1 MRLVRPAGRRPAS
14 MALAAV
20 ATAALVAASAAGGAQ
35 AAPPAS
41 TATALYLVQTV
52 SEPVANYAGG
62 VSGYAATRP
71 AAGERVD
78 AHSAASKKW
87 RDRLRGEH
95 DAALRGARV
104 DTAKKSYD
112 YGVTFNGFSARLTA
126 AEVARLRADSGVL
139 RVWKSEQLTADTITT
154 RDFLGLT
161 GSGGV
166 WSKQFGGDSH
176 AGEGVIVG
184 IIDSGIWAENPSF
197 AALPS
202 PRPDQRVIDKK
213 WKGTCDAGVEQPI
226 ACNNKLIGA
235 RYFHDDANVNDA
247 EFLSPRDYNGHGSH
261 TASTSA
267 GNSGVTASING
278 GVVGTV
284 SGVAP
289 AARIAAY
296 KVLWHNPVAGNSSGG
311 TADIVAAIDAAVADG
326 VDVINYSIS
335 GSSQYVV
342 DPAEIAFLNAAA
354 AGVFVSASAG
364 NSGDTIGVSSVAHN
378 SPWLTTVAASTHD
391 RGNTKTVTLGNG
403 ATYTGVGVGVAAGP
417 ATLIDSTNA
426 GLAGADQNL
435 VNLCYLGTLDPAKV
449 TGKIVLC
456 DRGGNARVEKSAAV
470 AQAGGIG
477 MIQANT
483 SAAQSLNA
491 DFHSVPSIHLN
502 SVDGAAVTAYVAS
515 DANPTASISAVSTD
529 PVRAPAMAGFSS
541 YGPALAGNGDLL
553 KPDITGPGVDVIA
566 AVSPAASGGNHF
578 NSLSGTSMSA
588 PHIAGV
594 AALIKSKN
602 PKWSPM
608 WIKSAMMTTATTKD
622 NTGAPIQWSQGDA
635 TPLNYGSG
643 HVVPG
648 SAFDPGLVYD
658 STPEQWLQYACGIG
672 QLQLITEPEFCASVG
687 SIDPSD
693 LNYPSIAVGDVPG
706 AQTVTRRVTNISKNS
721 SVYAAQVTA
730 PAGFT
735 VKVEPK
741 TLTVAPGKSKTFKVT
756 ITRTTAAA
764 GTWAFGSLTWSDLR
778 NHKVTSPIAVRYS
791 ALAAP
796 VEATGTGTSGST
808 TLSLRTGYA
817 GTLTTA
823 VGGLTAASVS
833 NLAFAG
839 PNPTF
844 TPMESDSVK
853 KVTVTVPAGTAVA
866 RFSTF
871 DADVPMGTD
880 VDVFVY
886 PAGNTTSQVASSTG
900 GTAQESVTLTEGSYD
915 VYVHLFAASGAVTM
929 PGNAWVVPN
938 TAAGNLTATPATQTA
953 AVNGPATV
961 TATWTGLTAGV
972 RYLGVLA
979 YGNGSSSV
987 GQTVLSVN
995 G

>member
-1 MRLVRPAGRRPAS
+1 MRLNRRAGRRPAP
-14 MALAAV
+14 MALAVV
-20 ATAALVAASAAGGAQ
+20 ATAALAASVTAGAQ
-35 AAPPAS
+35 AAPPS
-41 TATALYLVQTV
+41 SEATALYLVQTV
-52 SEPVANYAGG
+52 SDPIATYAGG
-62 VSGYAATRP
+62 VSGYTATRP

-78 AHSAASKKW
+78 AHSGAAKRW

-104 DTAKKSYD
+104 DTGRKAHD

-126 AEVARLRADSGVL
+126 TEVARLQAGGGVL
-139 RVWKSEQLTADTITT
+139 RVWKSEQLHADTTTT

-161 GSGGV
+161 GPGGV
-166 WSKQFGGDSH
+166 WSKQFGGDAH

-184 IIDSGIWAENPSF
+184 VIDSGIWAENPAF
-197 AALPS
+197 AALPT
-202 PRPDQRVIDKK
+202 PRPDQRTIDKK
-213 WKGTCDAGVEQPI
+213 WKGTCDAGVEQPV

-261 TASTSA
+261 TASTAA
-267 GNSGVTASING
+267 GNSGVAASING
-278 GVVGTV
+278 GSVGTI
-284 SGVAP
+284 SGMAP

-296 KVLWHNPVAGNSSGG
+296 KVLWHNPAAGNSSGG

-335 GSSQYVV
+335 GSRQYVV

-354 AGVFVSASAG
+354 AGVFVAASAG
-364 NSGDTIGVSSVAHN
+364 NSGDTLGAGSVAHN

-403 ATYTGVGVGVAAGP
+403 ASYTGVGVGPGVGP
-417 ATLIDSTNA
+417 ATLIDSTVA
-426 GLAGADQNL
+426 GLAGADPAL

-470 AQAGGIG
+470 AQAGGVG
-477 MIQANT
+477 MVQANT
-483 SAAQSLNA
+483 SSAQSLNA
-491 DFHSVPSIHLN
+491 DFHAVPSVHL
-502 SVDGAAVTAYVAS
+502 DATAGAAVTAYAAT
-515 DANPTASISAVSTD
+515 ANPTATISAVSTD

-541 YGPALAGNGDLL
+541 YGPSLAGNGDLL
-553 KPDITGPGVDVIA
+553 KPDITAPGADVIA
-566 AVSPAASGGNHF
+566 AVAPPNNGGNNF
-578 NSLSGTSMSA
+578 NSLSGTSMSS
-588 PHIAGV
+588 PHIAGI

-608 WIKSAMMTTATTKD
+608 WIKSAMMTTAKTKD

-672 QLQLITEPEFCASVG
+672 QLQLITEPAFCDSVG

-693 LNYPSIAVGDVPG
+693 LNYPSIAVGDLAG
-706 AQTVTRRVTNISKNS
+706 SQTVTRRVTNISKNS

-730 PAGFT
+730 PAGFNVT
-735 VKVEPK
+735 VSPK
-741 TLTVAPGKSKTFKVT
+741 TLTVPPGATKSFKVT
-756 ITRTTAAA
+756 ITRTSATA
-764 GTWAFGSLTWSDLR
+764 GTWAFGSLSWSDLR
-778 NHKVTSPIAVRYS
+778 GHKVTSPIAVRFS

-808 TLSLRTGYA
+808 ALALRTGYA
-817 GTLTTA
+817 GTLTTS
-823 VGGLTAASVS
+823 VGGLTAADVS
-833 NLAFAG
+833 SLAFDG
-839 PNPTF
+839 PSATF
-844 TPMESDSVK
+844 TPVVSGSTK
-853 KVTVTVPAGTAVA
+853 KVTVTVPAGTATA

-871 DADVPMGTD
+871 DADVPAGTD
-880 VDVFVY
+880 VDLHVF
-886 PAGNTTSQVASSTG
+886 PAGSTTGEVATSDG
-900 GTAQESVTLTEGSYD
+900 GTAQESVTLPEGSYD
-915 VYVHLFAASGAVTM
+915 VYVHLFASAGALTV
-929 PGNAWVVPN
+929 PGHAWVVPS
-938 TAAGNLTATPATQTA
+938 TAAGNLTATPASQPAT
-953 AVNGPATV
+953 VNGSATV
-961 TATWTGLTAGV
+961 TATWSGLTAGV
-972 RYLGVLA
+972 RYLGVLSFGDGTA
-979 YGNGSSSV
+979 PV
-987 GQTVLSVN
+987 GRTVLAIT

>member
-1 MRLVRPAGRRPAS
+1 MSTHRPVRRPAAI
-14 MALAAV
+14 ALSVVVTAALTASA
-20 ATAALVAASAAGGAQ
+20 ATAAQ
-35 AAPPAS
+35 AAAPGPES
-41 TATALYLVQTV
+41 TALYLVQTV
-52 SEPVANYAGG
+52 SQPVATYAGG
-62 VSGYAATRP
+62 VGGYAATRP
-71 AAGERVD
+71 VEGERVD
-78 AHSAASKKW
+78 AHSTAATRW

-104 DTAKKSYD
+104 DTGRKAYD
-112 YGVTFNGFSARLTA
+112 YGVTFNGFSARLTP
-126 AEVARLRADSGVL
+126 AEVARLRTGGGVL
-139 RVWKSEQLTADTITT
+139 RVWKSEQLTADTVTT

-161 GSGGV
+161 GPAGV
-166 WSKQFGGDSH
+166 WAKQFAGDAH

-184 IIDSGIWAENPSF
+184 VIDSGIWTENPSF
-197 AALPS
+197 AALPA
-202 PRPDQRVIDKK
+202 PRPDQKTISRK
-213 WKGTCDAGVEQPI
+213 WKGTCDTGQEQPVT
-226 ACNNKLIGA
+226 CNNKVIGA
-235 RYFHDDANVNDA
+235 RYFHDDATVNDV

-267 GNSGVTASING
+267 GNFGVPASING
-278 GVVGTV
+278 GSVGTV

-335 GSSQYVV
+335 GSRQYVV

-364 NSGDTIGVSSVAHN
+364 NSGDQLGAGSVAHN

-391 RGNTKTVTLGNG
+391 RGNAKTVTLGDG
-403 ATYTGVGVGVAAGP
+403 TSYTGVGVGPGVGP
-417 ATLIDSTNA
+417 ATLIDSSLV
-426 GLAGADQNL
+426 GLPGANQVQVDQ
-435 VNLCYLGTLDPAKV
+435 CYLGTLDPAKV

-456 DRGGNARVEKSAAV
+456 DRGGNARVDKSAAV
-470 AQAGGIG
+470 AQAGGVG

-483 SAAQSLNA
+483 SSAQSLNA
-491 DFHSVPSIHLN
+491 DFHAVPSIHL
-502 SVDGAAVTAYVAS
+502 DATAGAAVTAYA
-515 DANPTASISAVSTD
+515 ATAGPTASISAVSTD

-566 AVSPAASGGNHF
+566 AVAPPNNGGNNF
-578 NSLSGTSMSA
+578 NSLSGTSMSS

-608 WIKSAMMTTATTKD
+608 WIKSALMTTASTKD
-622 NTGAPIQWSQGDA
+622 NTGQPIQWSQGDA
-635 TPLNYGSG
+635 TPLNYGAG

-672 QLQLITEPEFCASVG
+672 QLQLITEPSFCASTG
-687 SIDPSD
+687 AIDPSD
-693 LNYPSIAVGDVPG
+693 LNYPSIAVGDLPG
-706 AQTVTRRVTNISKNS
+706 TQTVTRRVTNVSKNS
-721 SVYAAQVTA
+721 SVYATQVVA

-735 VKVEPK
+735 VQVQPK
-741 TLTVAPGKSKTFKVT
+741 TLTVPPGKTKSFTVT
-756 ITRTTAAA
+756 VTRTSAPV
-764 GTWAFGSLTWSDLR
+764 GTWSFGSLTWSDLR
-778 NHKVTSPIAVRYS
+778 GHKVASPIAVRYA

-796 VEATGTGTSGST
+796 PEVTGTGVSGST
-808 TLSLRTGYA
+808 AVAVRTGYA
-817 GTLTTA
+817 GTLTTSA
-823 VGGLTAASVS
+823 AGLTPAAVS
-833 NLAFAG
+833 ALAFDG
-839 PNPTF
+839 PASTF
-844 TPMESDSVK
+844 TPVESGSTK
-853 KVTVTVPAGTAVA
+853 KVTVTVPAGTALA

-880 VDVFVY
+880 VDLHVF
-886 PAGNTTSQVASSTG
+886 PAGSTAGEVATSDG
-900 GTAQESVTLTEGSYD
+900 GTAQESVTLPAGSYD
-915 VYVHLFAASGAVTM
+915 VWVHLFASSGALTV
-929 PGNAWVVPN
+929 PGHAWVVPGA
-938 TAAGNLTATPATQTA
+938 AAGNLTATPASQPATL
-953 AVNGPATV
+953 NGAATV
-961 TATWTGLTAGV
+961 TASWSVLTAGV
-972 RYLGVLA
+972 RYLGVLRF
-979 YGNGSSSV
+979 GDGSAPI
-987 GQTVLSVN
+987 GQTVLAVT

>member
-1 MRLVRPAGRRPAS
+1 MRLNRRAGRRPAS
-14 MALAAV
+14 MVLAVA
-20 ATAALVAASAAGGAQ
+20 ATAALAASATASAQ
-35 AAPPAS
+35 AAPPGS
-41 TATALYLVQTV
+41 EATALYLVQTV
-52 SEPVANYAGG
+52 SDPVATYSGG
-62 VSGYAATRP
+62 VSGYARTRP

-78 AHSAASKKW
+78 AHSSASQRW

-104 DTAKKSYD
+104 DARRKSYD

-126 AEVARLRADSGVL
+126 AEAARLRADGGVL

-166 WSKQFGGDSH
+166 WNKQFAGDAH

-184 IIDSGIWAENPSF
+184 IIDSGIWVENPSF
-197 AALPS
+197 AALPT
-202 PRPDQRVIDKK
+202 PRPDQRAINKK
-213 WKGTCDAGVEQPI
+213 WKGTCDVGTEQPVS
-226 ACNNKLIGA
+226 CNNKVIGA
-235 RYFHDDANVNDA
+235 RYFHDDANVNEA

-261 TASTSA
+261 TASTTA
-267 GNSGVTASING
+267 GNFGVPASING
-278 GVVGTV
+278 GSVGTV

-296 KVLWHNPVAGNSSGG
+296 KVLWHNPAAGNSSGG

-335 GSSQYVV
+335 GSRQYVV

-354 AGVFVSASAG
+354 AGVFVAASAG
-364 NSGDTIGVSSVAHN
+364 NSGDSLGAGSVAHN

-391 RGNTKTVTLGNG
+391 RGNTKTLTLGDG
-403 ATYTGVGVGVAAGP
+403 STYTGVGVGPAVGP
-417 ATLIDSTNA
+417 ATLIDSTVA
-426 GLAGADQNL
+426 GLAGADQAL

-449 TGKIVLC
+449 AGKIVLC
-456 DRGGNARVEKSAAV
+456 DRGGNARVDKSKAV
-470 AQAGGIG
+470 ADAGGIG

-483 SAAQSLNA
+483 SSAQSLNA
-491 DFHSVPSIHLN
+491 DFHSVPSVHL
-502 SVDGAAVTAYVAS
+502 DATAGAAVTAYAATAS
-515 DANPTASISAVSTD
+515 PTATISAVSTD

-566 AVSPAASGGNHF
+566 AVAPPNNGGNNF
-578 NSLSGTSMSA
+578 NSLSGTSMSS
-588 PHIAGV
+588 PHIAGL
-594 AALIKSKN
+594 AALLKSKN

-608 WIKSAMMTTATTKD
+608 WIKSALMTTATTKD
-622 NTGAPIQWSQGDA
+622 NNGQPIQWSQGDA

-672 QLQLITEPEFCASVG
+672 QLQLITEESFCQSVG

-693 LNYPSIAVGDVPG
+693 LNYPSIAVGDLPG
-706 AQTVTRRVTNISKNS
+706 VQTVTRSVTNVSKNS

-730 PAGFT
+730 PAGFKVT
-735 VKVEPK
+735 VSPK
-741 TLTVAPGKSKTFKVT
+741 TLTVPPGKTKSFKVT
-756 ITRTTAAA
+756 ITRTTAVA
-764 GTWAFGSLTWSDLR
+764 GTWAFGSLSWSDLR
-778 NHKVTSPIAVRYS
+778 GHKVTSPIAVRYA

-796 VEATGTGTSGST
+796 VETTGSGSSGSVA
-808 TLSLRTGYA
+808 LPVRTGYA
-817 GTLTTA
+817 GTLTTS
-823 VGGLTAASVS
+823 VSGLTAADVS
-833 NLAFAG
+833 SLAFDG
-839 PNPTF
+839 PSATF
-844 TPMESDSVK
+844 TPVVSGSTK
-853 KVTVTVPAGTAVA
+853 KVTVTVPAGTALA

-880 VDVFVY
+880 VDLHAF
-886 PAGNTTSQVASSTG
+886 PAGSTTGEVATSDG
-900 GTAQESVTLTEGSYD
+900 GTAQESVTLAAGSYD
-915 VYVHLFAASGAVTM
+915 VYVHLFASAGALTV
-929 PGNAWVVPN
+929 PGHAWVVPPA
-938 TAAGNLTATPATQTA
+938 AAGNLTATPASQPA
-953 AVNGPATV
+953 SINGAATV
-961 TATWTGLTAGV
+961 TATWSGLAAGV
-972 RYLGVLA
+972 RYLGVLTFGDGTSA
-979 YGNGSSSV
+979 VGSS
-987 GQTVLSVN
+987 VLAVT